1 MKNKLIC
8 VIPARGGSKRIPK
21 KNIKN
26 FNGKPIISYPIKT
39 AIESNIFNK
48 VIVSTDDSETARIAL
63 DFGAE
68 VPFMRSSSNS
78 NDSATTLEALK
89 EVDLKL
95 TEELNYSYNTM
106 CCVYPCTPLISIDDL
121 VGAYAAYLKAE
132 SDSLIPVIK
141 YPHPI
146 ERALTTNLKGLL
158 QMKNENFYKT
168 RTQDINESYFDAG
181 QFYFFSK
188 KAVQTYDNPF
198 KGTVSYYELDPNQ
211 SQDVDNEN
219 DWQMLELKFK
229 IQNEI
234 S

>member
-8 VIPARGGSKRIPK
+8 VIPARGGSKRIPR
-21 KNIKN
+21 KNIRN
-26 FNGKPIISYPIKT
+26 FNGKPVISYAIRT

-48 VIVSTDDSETARIAL
+48 VIVSTDDSEISKIAM

-89 EVDLKL
+89 EVDHKL
-95 TEELNYSYNTM
+95 NAELNYSYDTM
-106 CCVYPCTPLISIDDL
+106 CCFYPCTPMITVDDL
-121 VGAYAAYLKAE
+121 VGAHAAYLKAE
-132 SDSLIPVIK
+132 SDSLIPVVK
-141 YPHPI
+141 YSHPI
-146 ERALTTNLKGLL
+146 ERALTTNLNGLL
-158 QMKNENFYKT
+158 EMKNENFYKT
-168 RTQDINESYFDAG
+168 RTQDISESYFDAG

-188 KAVQTYDNPF
+188 KVIQTYDNPF
-198 KGTVSYYELDPNQ
+198 KGTVSYYELDPYHV
-211 SQDVDNEN
+211 QDVDNEN
-219 DWQMLELKFK
+219 DWKMLEMKFK